1 MTMAPV
7 RVLVVDDEKPARERL
22 RRLLERDPR
31 VQITGCCVAG
41 AEALRTM
48 REAARA
54 GTPVQLLFLDVQMP
68 ELDGFGV
75 IAALAR
81 RDDEERVD
89 EGSGPLDM
97 PAVVFVTAFDDYAI
111 RAFDAHAI
119 DYLLKPYSDERFEAA
134 LDRAIRHLRAGHAQA
149 LLAQMQALLAPIGV
163 PTAAPGTTKPASSS
177 GATDPGGTKSSA
189 PSTLD
194 RIVLKGT
201 DRIRLLPVPQITWI
215 EAAGMYVKLH
225 LRDGS
230 EHLHRSLLGELEAA
244 LDKRRF
250 VRVHRSAI
258 VNIDVIE
265 ELRQDP
271 HGDYTVVLK
280 DRTEVRL
287 GRRYR
292 ARLQERLGQDL

>member
-1 MTMAPV
+1 MMTTMTTTV

-31 VQITGCCVAG
+31 VEVVGCCVAG
-41 AEALRTM
+41 AEALRIVQEST
-48 REAARA
+48 RA
-54 GTPVQLLFLDVQMP
+54 GAPVQLLFLDVQMP

-75 IAALAR
+75 IAT
-81 RDDEERVD
+81 
-89 EGSGPLDM
+89 LDPQEM
-97 PAVVFVTAFDDYAI
+97 PAVVFVTAHDEYAI

-119 DYLLKPYSDERFEAA
+119 DYLLKPFSDERFEAA
-134 LDRAIRHLRAGHAQA
+134 LDRAIRHLRAGHAQV
-149 LLAQMQALLAPIGV
+149 LLSQLQALLGPIGV
-163 PTAAPGTTKPASSS
+163 TATAAANS
-177 GATDPGGTKSSA
+177 GAATTT
-189 PSTLD
+189 TLD

-201 DRIRLLPVPQITWI
+201 DRVRLLPVQQITWI
-215 EAAGMYVKLH
+215 EAAGMYVRLH

-230 EHLHRSLLGELEAA
+230 VHLHRSLLGDLGAA
-244 LDKRRF
+244 LDQRRF

-265 ELRQDP
+265 ELQQDP

-292 ARLQERLGQDL
+292 ARLQDRLGQDL

>member
-1 MTMAPV
+1 MMTTMTTTV

-22 RRLLERDPR
+22 RRLLERDSR
-31 VQITGCCVAG
+31 VEVVGCCVAG
-41 AEALRTM
+41 AEALQIVQEST
-48 REAARA
+48 RA
-54 GTPVQLLFLDVQMP
+54 GAPVHLLFLDVQMP

-75 IAALAR
+75 IAAL
-81 RDDEERVD
+81 DPHE
-89 EGSGPLDM
+89 M
-97 PAVVFVTAFDDYAI
+97 PAVVFVTAHDEYAI

-119 DYLLKPYSDERFEAA
+119 DYLLKPFSDERFEAA
-134 LDRAIRHLRAGHAQA
+134 LDRALRHLRAGHAQI
-149 LLAQMQALLAPIGV
+149 LLSQLQALLGPSSVTG
-163 PTAAPGTTKPASSS
+163 TAAATATATGT
-177 GATDPGGTKSSA
+177 ATT
-189 PSTLD
+189 TLD

-201 DRIRLLPVPQITWI
+201 DRVRLLPVQQITWI
-215 EAAGMYVKLH
+215 EAAGMYVRLH

-230 EHLHRSLLGELEAA
+230 VHLHRSLLGDLDAA
-244 LDKRRF
+244 LDQRRF

-265 ELRQDP
+265 ELQQDP

-292 ARLQERLGQDL
+292 ARLQDRLGQDL

>member
-1 MTMAPV
+1 MNTV

-22 RRLLERDPR
+22 RRLLERDAR
-31 VQITGCCVAG
+31 VQVAGCCVGG
-41 AEALRTM
+41 AEALRTV
-48 REAARA
+48 RDAARA
-54 GTPVQLLFLDVQMP
+54 GAAVQLLFLDVQMP

-75 IAALAR
+75 LAALVGQGDA
-81 RDDEERVD
+81 DEV
-89 EGSGPLDM
+89 
-97 PAVVFVTAFDDYAI
+97 PAVVPAVVLVTAHDEYAI

-134 LDRAIRHLRAGHAQA
+134 LDRAIRHVRAGHAEA
-149 LLAQMQALLAPIGV
+149 LLSRMQALLGNVGPGASGV
-163 PTAAPGTTKPASSS
+163 EV
-177 GATDPGGTKSSA
+177 SA
-189 PSTLD
+189 PAGATLD

-201 DRIRLLPVPQITWI
+201 DRVRLLPVQQITWI

-225 LRDGS
+225 MRDGAV
-230 EHLHRSLLGELEAA
+230 HLHRSLLGDLDVA

-258 VNIDVIE
+258 VNLDVIE
-265 ELRQDP
+265 ELQQDA

-292 ARLQERLGQDL
+292 ARLQDRLGQDL